1 MNNKSNVY
9 LFVNLLFLFQI
20 GPQKTAFDVCRELG
34 DKVGCPPH
42 ELCLEEFDL
51 LGSLER
57 PLHHSEKVLEVVAR
71 WGYWDTEDR
80 KDNVLIL
87 RKDRLYKDIVPLV
100 SLIFEFSQII
110 YKLL

>member
-1 MNNKSNVY
+1 MKFRCSKFFIIKIFSV
-9 LFVNLLFLFQI
+9 FVLQI

-34 DKVGCPPH
+34 DKAGYAPH
-42 ELCLEEFDL
+42 QLCLEEYNL

-57 PLHHSEKVLEVVAR
+57 PLHHSEKVLEAVAR

-87 RKDRLYKDIVPLV
+87 KKDRLYKDIVPLV
-100 SLIFEFSQII
+100 SFI
-110 YKLL
+110 YFQLF